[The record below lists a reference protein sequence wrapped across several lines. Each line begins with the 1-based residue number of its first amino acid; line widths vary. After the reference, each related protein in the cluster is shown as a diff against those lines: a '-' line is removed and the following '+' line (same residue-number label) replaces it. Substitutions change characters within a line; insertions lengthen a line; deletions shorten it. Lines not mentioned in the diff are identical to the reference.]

1 MLWKTLKINNMEKN
15 EIKQIVADVM
25 SESLLPVFAK
35 MLEESEKRIDKTNE
49 MVGRLADVVKKI
61 DEHLIWLEKSKDS
74 IALNNTELIKAN
86 IKLTEA
92 YGDIRADYKNIISD
106 FKTELLSAKEQYRR
120 ISEAYMRIAEKD
132 DKGGSRADVKINV

>member
-1 MLWKTLKINNMEKN
+1 MEKN
-15 EIKQIVADVM
+15 EIKQIVGEVM
-25 SESLLPVFAK
+25 SESLLPVFTK

-61 DEHLIWLEKSKDS
+61 DEHLLWLEKSKDA

-86 IKLTEA
+86 IKITDTFNEM
-92 YGDIRADYKNIISD
+92 RTDYKGIISD

-120 ISEAYMRIAEKD
+120 VSENYIRLAEKND
-132 DKGGSRADVKINV
+132 QGGSRADVKINV